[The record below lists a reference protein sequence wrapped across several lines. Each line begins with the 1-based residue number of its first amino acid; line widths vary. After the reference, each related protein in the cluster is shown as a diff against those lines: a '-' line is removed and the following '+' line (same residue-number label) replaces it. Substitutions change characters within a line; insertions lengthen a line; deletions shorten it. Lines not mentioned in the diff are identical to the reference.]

1 MPEADIG
8 FVPTMGYLHT
18 GHLSLADRARAENKL
33 TVVSLFVNPTQ
44 FGPKEDF
51 TKYPR
56 DEERDLALLE
66 RARVDLVF
74 IPTAEDIYG
83 SRKDQALVHLPGITE
98 VLEGSIRPGHF
109 DGVCTIVAKLFNL
122 VRPRRAYFGQKD
134 AQQLAVI
141 KKMVRDLNFAVEIVP
156 CPTIRDSDGLALSSR
171 NVYLDATA
179 RTTALGISRGLFAAE
194 KLWQAGVAASEA
206 LCGEVR
212 SAMAQGNFSHI
223 DYVEVVDGETFD
235 RLPEAKPGAII
246 VVAAKVGTT
255 RLIDNICLK

>member
-1 MPEADIG
+1 VGGDIG

-51 TKYPR
+51 AKYPR
-56 DEERDLALLE
+56 DEERDFEMLE
-66 RARVDLVF
+66 RSRVDIVF
-74 IPTAEDIYG
+74 APSAEDIYG
-83 SRKDQALVHLPGITE
+83 SGKNQAIVHLPGITE

-141 KKMVRDLNFAVEIVP
+141 KKMVRELNIAVEVVP
-156 CPTIRDSDGLALSSR
+156 CPTVRDSDGLALSSR
-171 NVYLDATA
+171 NIYLDAKA
-179 RTTALGISRGLFAAE
+179 RATALGISRGLFAAE
-194 KLWQAGVAASEA
+194 KMWKNGTVHGETLCAA
-206 LCGEVR
+206 VR
-212 SAMAQGNFSHI
+212 NEMAKGNFANI
-223 DYVEVVDGETFD
+223 DYVELVDGETFESM
-235 RLPEAKPGAII
+235 PEAVPGAII

-255 RLIDNICLK
+255 RLIDNILLH